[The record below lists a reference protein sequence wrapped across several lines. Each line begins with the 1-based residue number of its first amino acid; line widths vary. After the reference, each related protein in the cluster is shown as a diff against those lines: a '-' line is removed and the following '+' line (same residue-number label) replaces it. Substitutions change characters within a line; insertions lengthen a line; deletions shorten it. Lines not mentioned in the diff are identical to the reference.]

1 MKKMNEKQKAGDKID
16 RNQDQ
21 LLPQESNKTK
31 DLGVKPITK
40 LLLQFSIP
48 AVVAM
53 IVNAIYNIVDRIFVG
68 KYVGENALA
77 GLTIT
82 FPVMMMIFAFAG
94 LVGAGGAA
102 LMSIRFGEKDIRGVS
117 HVLGNMLTIGT
128 IITGATLLIIFMNLT
143 KILTFFGATPE
154 ILVPASDYMRI
165 ILAGFLFQMY
175 AFSLNGAVRTEGR
188 PILSMSSMM
197 ISAVTNIVLDY
208 IFIAIFDWGVKGAA
222 YATIIGQF
230 AGFLILSSFYLR
242 GKSSIRIKYRD
253 LIPDLKVMIA
263 ILNIGFASFVTT
275 LGTSIS
281 MTFINKGLSMY
292 GGVAA
297 ITSMG
302 AINSLF
308 TLFIMPI
315 MGLQQGMQPIIG
327 YNHGARLHKRVY
339 ETLRKVLF
347 VAISFSTV
355 VFLALEIF
363 PAAFISMF
371 LDPSSETI
379 SVAVKGLRIFILML
393 PLLGVNLIGVAFFQS
408 IAKGTLSIILGVLR
422 QFIILIPA
430 VLILPQFA
438 GLNGVWAATPIAD
451 GIAIII
457 TAVALVIN
465 YKREIRYGAR
475 EKEQVI
481 QEVE

>member
-1 MKKMNEKQKAGDKID
+1 MKHKNEHQGVIG
-16 RNQDQ
+16 RNERKSEVLQ
-21 LLPQESNKTK
+21 PEESNMTK
-31 DLGVKPITK
+31 DLGTKSISK
-40 LLLQFSIP
+40 LLLKFSIP
-48 AVVAM
+48 AVIAM

-82 FPVMMMIFAFAG
+82 FPVMMLIFAFAG
-94 LVGAGGAA
+94 LVGVGGAA
-102 LMSIRFGEKDIRGVS
+102 LMSIRFGEKDFRGVS
-117 HVLGNMLTIGT
+117 HVLGNMLSIGT
-128 IITGATLLIIFMNLT
+128 IITGITLLIIFMNLT
-143 KILTFFGATPE
+143 GILTFFGATPE
-154 ILVPASDYMRI
+154 IIEPASDYMRI
-165 ILAGFLFQMY
+165 ILAGFIFQMF

-188 PILSMSSMM
+188 PILSMSSML
-197 ISAVTNIVLDY
+197 ISAITNIILDY
-208 IFIAIFDWGVKGAA
+208 VFIAIFGWGVEGAA

-242 GKSSIRIKYRD
+242 GKSSIHLMLKD
-253 LIPDLKVMIA
+253 LIPDWKVMIS
-263 ILNIGFASFVTT
+263 ILSIGFASFVTT
-275 LGTSIS
+275 LGTSVS
-281 MTFINKGLSMY
+281 MTFINRGLSMY

-347 VAISFSTV
+347 VAIGFSTI

-363 PAAFISMF
+363 PAIFISMF
-371 LDPSSETI
+371 LDPTSETI
-379 SVAVKGLRIFILML
+379 GVAAKGLRIFIIML
-393 PLLGVNLIGVAFFQS
+393 PLLSINLIGVAFFQS
-408 IAKGTLSIILGVLR
+408 IARGTLSIILGVLR
-422 QFIILIPA
+422 QFVILIPA
-430 VLILPQFA
+430 VLILPQFM

-451 GIAIII
+451 GIAILVTAII
-457 TAVALVIN
+457 LVSN
-465 YKREIRYGAR
+465 YRREIKDDSRVNEFAAS
-475 EKEQVI
+475 
-481 QEVE
+481 EV

>member
-1 MKKMNEKQKAGDKID
+1 MKKINKQREAENRNEHEADLTQ
-16 RNQDQ
+16 
-21 LLPQESNKTK
+21 PQESHMTK
-31 DLGVKPITK
+31 DLGVKPIGH
-40 LLLQFSIP
+40 LLLKFSIP
-48 AVVAM
+48 AVIAM

-82 FPVMMMIFAFAG
+82 FPVMMLIFAFAG
-94 LVGAGGAA
+94 LIGAGGAA

-117 HVLGNMLTIGT
+117 HVLGNMITMGT
-128 IITGATLLIIFMNLT
+128 IITGITLFTIFMNLT
-143 KILTFFGATPE
+143 QILTFFGATPE
-154 ILVPASDYMRI
+154 IIEPASEYMKI
-165 ILAGFLFQMY
+165 ILAGFIFQMF

-197 ISAVTNIVLDY
+197 ISAVTNIILDY
-208 IFIAIFDWGVKGAA
+208 IFIAIFKWGVQGAA

-230 AGFLILSSFYLR
+230 VGFLMLSSFYLR
-242 GKSSIRIKYRD
+242 GKSSLRLRLKD
-253 LIPDLKVMIA
+253 LIPDRKVVIS
-263 ILNIGFASFVTT
+263 ILSIGFASFVTT
-275 LGTSIS
+275 LGTSVS
-281 MTFINKGLSMY
+281 MTFVNRGLSTY

-327 YNHGARLHKRVY
+327 YNHGAKLHKRVY

-347 VAISFSTV
+347 VAIGFSTI
-355 VFLALEIF
+355 VFLALELF
-363 PAAFISMF
+363 PAVFISMF
-371 LDPSSETI
+371 LDPSSDTI
-379 SVAVKGLRIFILML
+379 NVAAQGLRIFIIML
-393 PLLGVNLIGVAFFQS
+393 PLLGINLIGVAFFQS
-408 IAKGTLSIILGVLR
+408 IARGTLSIILGILR

-430 VLILPQFA
+430 VLILPQFI

-451 GIAIII
+451 GIAILI
-457 TAVALVIN
+457 TAIILVFN
-465 YKREIRYGAR
+465 YRREMKDGIH
-475 EKEQVI
+475 ENDNI
-481 QEVE
+481 IPEVL